1 MSREFWNRH
10 SLIDVLNLRYKVFF
24 MESSAWLRTRSQW
37 IVANQIVLGLFV
49 PWKNFCK
56 NNGNMPVCKK
66 QPMLLF
72 LFCHLLPCK
81 IYNTS
86 VQISVRSDPSSQLSH
101 RWCTVVFMAATLKIS
116 FFPGGHSSWTLIENS
131 KHWAYTLLWSPHG
144 RSRSGKSILVMQWI
158 GSEMMNWLGVSFK
171 ALNFYAEFPSA
182 QGVIRFFISVY
193 QSIWVHQKRAEK

>member
-1 MSREFWNRH
+1 MFWLNKSDAIHLMSRKFRNWH
-10 SLIDVLNLRYKVFF
+10 SLTDVLNLRYKVFF
-24 MESSAWLRTRSQW
+24 MESVAWLRTRSHW

-49 PWKNFCK
+49 PWENFCE
-56 NNGNMPVCKK
+56 NNGNVPVCKK

-81 IYNTS
+81 IYNKS

-131 KHWAYTLLWSPHG
+131 
-144 RSRSGKSILVMQWI
+144 MQ
-158 GSEMMNWLGVSFK
+158 L
-171 ALNFYAEFPSA
+171 
-182 QGVIRFFISVY
+182 IRFSDRHMEGVE
-193 QSIWVHQKRAEK
+193 VEKVFL